1 MIELVKACIEQSV
14 KGLIIL
20 PTELRR
26 WLKSSQIAEVD
37 RRPIGRL
44 QNESSQE
51 IYANYFVRLISYCL
65 RVLQSEDAA
74 LVEHDKV
81 DTFTD
86 IEASDDTSD
95 EDEEDESNE
104 RNDPRTLGGP
114 PGKDD
119 MYDARRLFL

>member
-1 MIELVKACIEQSV
+1 M
-14 KGLIIL
+14 
-20 PTELRR
+20 
-26 WLKSSQIAEVD
+26 KSSQIVEVD

-51 IYANYFVRLISYCL
+51 IYANYFVRLISYYL

-104 RNDPRTLGGP
+104 RNNPRTLGGP

-119 MYDARRLFL
+119 IYDARRLFL